1 MAIADVYAI
10 NKRRTKMS
18 QEQKTIALT
27 VKERLLIS
35 QIYPEK
41 SSLTEQT
48 IVRDVSRKLE
58 ISQEEQT
65 EIEFKTMPQGFTWNQ
80 EKEQVK
86 VVEFTDAELN
96 LLKDRVNA
104 LDKEQ
109 KITQQIL
116 ELCLKIKNA

>member
-1 MAIADVYAI
+1 M
-10 NKRRTKMS
+10 T
-18 QEQKTIALT
+18 QELKAIALT

-48 IVRDVSRKLE
+48 IVRDISRKLE
-58 ISQEEQT
+58 ITQEEQT

-80 EKEQVK
+80 EKEHVK
-86 VVEFTDAELN
+86 AVEFTDAEIN

-116 ELCLKIKNA
+116 ELCLKIKNV

>member
-1 MAIADVYAI
+1 M
-10 NKRRTKMS
+10 TS
-18 QEQKTIALT
+18 EQKTIALT

-58 ISQEEQT
+58 LSQDEQK
-65 EIEFKTMPQGFTWNQ
+65 EIEFKTIPQGFTWNQ